1 MMDRSLVQGSP
12 SNTCIQYLEYQ
23 KKGRP
28 WTAVVCRVMQGEE
41 TAKDKEGNVR
51 EVGGVSAGTEENYE
65 RQSLYPIDQPKNEPN

>member
-1 MMDRSLVQGSP
+1 
-12 SNTCIQYLEYQ
+12 
-23 KKGRP
+23 
-28 WTAVVCRVMQGEE
+28 MQGEE